1 MVEDLKDAITKIND
15 ILDQDLYDKTR
26 GQLEDNWLFKWRDS
40 VSLEKNPY
48 EFFDMLE
55 LYKYFCSQWEEEKNG
70 HVCIVGRV
78 RDKYVMPK
86 IKELVKDIKKRNKNV
101 L

>member
-1 MVEDLKDAITKIND
+1 MGNIKDAVNKIND
-15 ILDQDLYDKTR
+15 IFDQDLHDKTR
-26 GQLEDNWLFKWRDS
+26 EQLEDNWLFKWRDP
-40 VSLEKNPY
+40 VSLEENLY

-55 LYKYFCSQWEEEKNG
+55 LYKYSCSQWEEEKNG

-86 IKELVKDIKKRNKNV
+86 IKELVDKIKQKK
-101 L
+101 